1 MAGIGVR
8 LAVFMTADAGEQC
21 IVRRLVVAVGTA
33 RPDPVVPA
41 RVNREELGVVLRVLC
56 RGPAGIGRMAISAVK

>member
-1 MAGIGVR
+1 
-8 LAVFMTADAGEQC
+8 
-21 IVRRLVVAVGTA
+21 
-33 RPDPVVPA
+33 VPA